1 MKKMKRFQ
9 EDVVEFY
16 SYLNLIENNLSLSST
31 EIIKKIL
38 KEHNLSRTTL
48 DRKFKKLYSSSNG
61 YPQTLSTYI
70 KRRQNK
76 ENILRGG
83 RIFGFEERYDIKNI
97 LDQVKNL
104 IMINNYRLYHI
115 ENSHTDNTCKSK
127 LYTTC
132 KEYHY
137 KNLAADEYVVVIKR
151 SGLCK

>member
-1 MKKMKRFQ
+1 MSKIFT
-9 EDVVEFY
+9 F
-16 SYLNLIENNLSLSST
+16 SLYANEVWT
-31 EIIKKIL
+31 KWIIKKIL
-38 KEHNLSRTTL
+38 KTHNLSRTTL

-61 YPQTLSTYI
+61 HTETLSTYI
-70 KRRQNK
+70 KIRQNK
-76 ENILRGG
+76 ENILRSG

-104 IMINNYRLYHI
+104 NIISNYRLYDI
-115 ENSHTDNTCKSK
+115 ENSYTDNTCKSK
-127 LYTTC
+127 LYTIC

>member
-1 MKKMKRFQ
+1 MKKMKRLQ

-38 KEHNLSRTTL
+38 KTHNLSRTTL

-104 IMINNYRLYHI
+104 NMINNYRLYHI
-115 ENSHTDNTCKSK
+115 ENSYTDNTCKSK

-132 KEYHY
+132 KEYHH